1 MFNTSASS
9 PVYVFSYRAYTLK
22 DGDRYTEMKSN
33 LQTVREKKSV
43 LLAKTKER
51 SSPGLMFC
59 ESCWAAANMLAAD
72 SRN

>member
-1 MFNTSASS
+1 MNERVSKKFHECLIPLPH

-22 DGDRYTEMKSN
+22 DGDGYTEMKSN
-33 LQTVREKKSV
+33 LQTVREQKSV

-59 ESCWAAANMLAAD
+59 ESC
-72 SRN
+72 